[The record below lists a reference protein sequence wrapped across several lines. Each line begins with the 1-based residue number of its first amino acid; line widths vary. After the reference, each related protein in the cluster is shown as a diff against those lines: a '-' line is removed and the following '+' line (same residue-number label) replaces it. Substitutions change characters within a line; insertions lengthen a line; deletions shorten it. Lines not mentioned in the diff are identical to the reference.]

1 MDPNGSPSPPP
12 SPSPSPPPPPSGC
25 LLGNSQIL
33 LQDGS
38 TKAISEIQPK
48 DVIVDGNLNP
58 VTVEVVVGQY
68 LDNGQLYE
76 FSNGG
81 PVFTEGHLFYVDIEN
96 EKLGKYKNSNH
107 VIPTALLY
115 FSQTFLI
122 ANDQTYLN
130 LLYLAGVDPANYFSV
145 VPQMKNVLDVKP
157 LNNVTQLLQYQNG
170 TVLPSSFDFHLYQEM
185 SPNTEVYFLVTS
197 GNDGS
202 YIANNFITWDESP
215 KLENWKYTYA
225 TVEMVVQF
233 LPNELS
239 VEEYYKLEDIAIELG
254 NIWDQAV
261 MDHVFDPNNLVTID
275 PVDVLDKNKFS
286 GELCPSKVKL
296 AQYLLET
303 ESEKLH
309 RAFIKESMSKEEK
322 LSLMKDI
329 VDKSEAFF
337 NSH

>member
-1 MDPNGSPSPPP
+1 M
-12 SPSPSPPPPPSGC
+12 
-25 LLGNSQIL
+25 
-33 LQDGS
+33 
-38 TKAISEIQPK
+38 
-48 DVIVDGNLNP
+48 
-58 VTVEVVVGQY
+58 
-68 LDNGQLYE
+68 
-76 FSNGG
+76 
-81 PVFTEGHLFYVDIEN
+81 
-96 EKLGKYKNSNH
+96 
-107 VIPTALLY
+107 
-115 FSQTFLI
+115 
-122 ANDQTYLN
+122 
-130 LLYLAGVDPANYFSV
+130 DPANYFSV
-145 VPQMKNVLDVKP
+145 VPQMKNVLDIKP

-202 YIANNFITWDESP
+202 YIANNFVTWDESP
-215 KLENWKYTYA
+215 KLEKWKYSYA

-254 NIWDQAV
+254 NIWDQAI
-261 MDHVFDPNNLVTID
+261 MDHVFDPNNLVSID

-286 GELCPSKVKL
+286 EELSPSKVKL

-309 RAFIKESMSKEEK
+309 DAFSKESMSKEEK

-329 VDKSEAFF
+329 VVKSEAFF